1 MANNSYLEFESVLAG
16 TDKRGIVNEFD
27 PGAIAQKLF
36 KAATMLIDLRGG
48 SKESQSVQNDL
59 LLIREA
65 FLCIGQSSVNGCQSI
80 ERVTCKNM
88 VNFGTCFY
96 SSCSNTF
103 CKAHLNN
110 TKGLFEVSSKNDAI
124 TAAKTAEGNVR
135 LNLGNGFFDMSGE
148 TANKLIEVLN
158 KALSQ

>member
-16 TDKRGIVNEFD
+16 TDKRGIVKEFD

-36 KAATMLIDLRGG
+36 KAAAMLIDLRGG
-48 SKESQSVQNDL
+48 TKESQLAQNDL

-65 FLCIGQSSVNGCQSI
+65 FLCIGKTSVNGCQNI

-96 SSCSNTF
+96 SHCSNTF

-110 TKGLFEVSSKNDAI
+110 TKGLFEVSGSNEAI
-124 TAAKTAEGNVR
+124 TARKTEEGSVR
-135 LNLGNGFFDMSGE
+135 LSFGNGFLDISGE
-148 TANKLIEVLN
+148 NAKILVEVLN
-158 KALSQ
+158 KALLQ